1 MDTTRRA
8 FLSGSTGV
16 LVAGA
21 FGRQLFA
28 AGQAPAPGAAA
39 APPVVPVFTPIRR
52 NVGYFTGMG
61 GTIGYLINPAGIAVI
76 DSQFP
81 NTAEMCLKGLNERSG
96 NRAVDVLA
104 NTHHHGDHTGGN
116 IAFKGVAK
124 KVVSHARAA
133 EFMRQPPGRPAPTTE
148 QLYPTETFTDTW
160 RMSIG
165 DEVLSGK
172 YYGAAHTSGDVVLT
186 FEQANV
192 AHMGDLMFNRRHP
205 VVDRP
210 AGASLRHWITV
221 IEQASAAHSADTIFI
236 FGHGGTGAPVT
247 GGRAE
252 LMTMRDYLTALLAR
266 VESERRAGR
275 TKEQIM
281 AATDML
287 KGFEANGPLIPQ
299 VLASAYDELAS

>member
-1 MDTTRRA
+1 MHITRRA
-8 FLSGSTGV
+8 FLSSSTTA
-16 LVAGA
+16 LLAGT
-21 FGRQLFA
+21 FGRRLFA
-28 AGQAPAPGAAA
+28 GQQPAA
-39 APPVVPVFTPIRR
+39 PVVPVFTAIRR

-61 GTIGYLINPAGIAVI
+61 GTIGYLINPAGIAVV

-81 NTAEMCLKGLNERSG
+81 NTAAMCLDGLNQRSG
-96 NRAVDVLA
+96 SRPVDVLA

-124 KVVSHARAA
+124 RVVSHARAA

-160 RMSIG
+160 RLPIG
-165 DEVLSGK
+165 DEVISGK

-192 AHMGDLMFNRRHP
+192 AHMGDLMFNQRHP

-210 AGASLRHWITV
+210 AGASLQHWITV
-221 IEQASAAHSADTIFI
+221 LEQTGAAHNADTIFI

-247 GGRAE
+247 GSRRD
-252 LMTMRDYLTALLAR
+252 LMTMRDYLTALLTR
-266 VESERRAGR
+266 VKSERTAGR
-275 TKEQIM
+275 TKEQITG
-281 AATDML
+281 ATDVL
-287 KGFEANGPLIPQ
+287 KGFEANGPLNAA
-299 VLASAYDELAS
+299 VLTAAYDELAGA

>member
-1 MDTTRRA
+1 MDATRRA
-8 FLSGSTGV
+8 FLSGSAAA
-16 LVAGA
+16 LAAGA

-28 AGQAPAPGAAA
+28 SQQPA
-39 APPVVPVFTPIRR
+39 APPVVPVFTAIRR

-61 GTIGYLINPAGIAVI
+61 GTIGYLINAAGVAVI

-81 NTAEMCLKGLNERSG
+81 NTATMCLEGLNQRSG
-96 NRAVDVLA
+96 SRPVDVLA

-124 KVVSHARAA
+124 KVVSHERAA
-133 EFMRQPPGRPAPTTE
+133 AFMRQPPGRPAPTTE

-160 RMSIG
+160 RMPIG
-165 DEVLSGK
+165 DEIISGK

-192 AHMGDLMFNRRHP
+192 AHMGDLMFNQRHP

-210 AGASLRHWITV
+210 AGASLQHWITV
-221 IEQASAAHSADTIFI
+221 LEQASAAHHADTLFI
-236 FGHGGTGAPVT
+236 FGHGGPGASVT
-247 GGRAE
+247 GSRRD

-266 VESERRAGR
+266 VKSERAAGR
-275 TKEQIM
+275 TKEQITG
-281 AATDML
+281 ATDVL
-287 KGFEANGPLIPQ
+287 KGFEASGPLNAA
-299 VLASAYDELAS
+299 VLTAAFDELAAG